1 MIISASRRC
10 DVPNY
15 KSDWF
20 LDSLKAG
27 EILLPTHSF
36 ISKKITLRK
45 DIIDCI
51 VFWTK
56 NPEPMIPRIHELDG
70 YPYYFQFTITGYGKR
85 IEPGVPDKRHML
97 DVFCRLADE
106 IAPMPVIWRYDP
118 IAISPSY
125 TVEYHKS
132 AFRQIVER
140 LEGKSNRCVI
150 SFIDIYGKVQN
161 KVSQMQFRT
170 PTIPEIEDMCSYMA
184 EIARQH
190 GMVVETCSERLNLLK
205 YGIQPTHCID
215 ANLIEQITGKD
226 AIDGEGSVTASR
238 LWLLS
243 ERGCGNL
250 SYLWKQLHLL
260 LCELRLT
267 VTEECDWK
275 EIAKENEKE
284 K

>member
-36 ISKKITLRK
+36 VSKKITLRK

-215 ANLIEQITGKD
+215 ANLIEQITGKTPLTVKD
-226 AIDGEGSVTASR
+226 PSQRAACGCCQSVDVGTYHT
-238 LWLLS
+238 
-243 ERGCGNL
+243 CGNNCI
-250 SYLWKQLHLL
+250 Y
-260 LCELRLT
+260 CY
-267 VTEECDWK
+267 
-275 EIAKENEKE
+275 AN
-284 K
+284 